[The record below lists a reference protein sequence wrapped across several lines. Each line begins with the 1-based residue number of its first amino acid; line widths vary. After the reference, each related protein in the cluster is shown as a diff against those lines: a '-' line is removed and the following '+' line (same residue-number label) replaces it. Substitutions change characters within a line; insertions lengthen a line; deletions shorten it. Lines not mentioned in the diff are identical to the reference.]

1 MSVYNKEE
9 LLKMLQGI
17 QEDVEE
23 LDVLL
28 RNRNESVKKDIILH
42 ERTLDQLER
51 ELTALESRCF
61 NTQEE
66 KEYVTAILKRP
77 VSLKLELGS

>member
-28 RNRNESVKKDIILH
+28 RNRNKSVKKDIILH
-42 ERTLDQLER
+42 ERTLDHLER

>member
-9 LLKMLQGI
+9 LLKMLEGI
-17 QEDVEE
+17 QEDVEG
-23 LDVLL
+23 LDFLL
-28 RNRNESVKKDIILH
+28 RNRNEKVKQDIIRH
-42 ERTLDQLER
+42 ERTLDHLEK

-66 KEYVTAILKRP
+66 KEYVTTILKRP

>member
-17 QEDVEE
+17 QEDVDE

-42 ERTLDQLER
+42 ERTLDHLER

>member
-42 ERTLDQLER
+42 ERTLDHLER

-61 NTQEE
+61 NTHEE

>member
-1 MSVYNKEE
+1 
-9 LLKMLQGI
+9 MLQGI

-42 ERTLDQLER
+42 ERTLDHLER